1 MPVAVC
7 ISDIGEK
14 KEKPVS
20 SYLDGLNNSLRLLT
34 SVVNY
39 ISHLRKEWA
48 RIHVDDLALAELC
61 KWDCEVGESDLFP
74 FDVSKRCDEI
84 HKTKRLGRP
93 PSRPYRTAGPRKSVV
108 HRYASKR
115 PYFPQPVISKN
126 SRPFLGHKRPQGTG
140 AQMRRFR
147 Q

>member
-7 ISDIGEK
+7 LSDIGEK

-34 SVVNY
+34 SVGNY
-39 ISHLRKEWA
+39 INHLRKEVA
-48 RIHVDDLALAELC
+48 RFHVDDSALAELC

-74 FDVSKRCDEI
+74 FDVSKHCDEL

-93 PSRPYRTAGPRKSVV
+93 PSHPYRTAGPRK
-108 HRYASKR
+108 
-115 PYFPQPVISKN
+115 F
-126 SRPFLGHKRPQGTG
+126 GT
-140 AQMRRFR
+140 QICF
-147 Q
+147 